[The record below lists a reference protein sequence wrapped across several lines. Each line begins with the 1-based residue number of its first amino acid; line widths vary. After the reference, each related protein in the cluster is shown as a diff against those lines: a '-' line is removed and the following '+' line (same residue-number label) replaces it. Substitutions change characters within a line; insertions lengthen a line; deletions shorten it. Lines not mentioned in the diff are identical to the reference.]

1 MSKSFQLEEEDN
13 VYDLVEEDQ
22 YVKLVEGRRSGS
34 SFVVDDS
41 KSIRYCMNPS
51 QILLNQLRTTHV
63 HFAIDGMGYY
73 DDGEEHVG
81 VADDG
86 LDGQ

>member
-1 MSKSFQLEEEDN
+1 MEEEDD

-22 YVKLVEGRRSGS
+22 YVKLVEGRRSES

-41 KSIRYCMNPS
+41 KSIGYCMNPS
-51 QILLNQLRTTHV
+51 QILFHQLRTAHV

-81 VADDG
+81 VADDA
-86 LDGQ
+86 LDGK

>member
-1 MSKSFQLEEEDN
+1 MEEEDN

-22 YVKLVEGRRSGS
+22 YVKLVEGRRSES

-41 KSIRYCMNPS
+41 KSKRYCMNPS
-51 QILLNQLRTTHV
+51 QILLNQLRTTHA
-63 HFAIDGMGYY
+63 HLDGMGYY

-81 VADDG
+81 VADDA